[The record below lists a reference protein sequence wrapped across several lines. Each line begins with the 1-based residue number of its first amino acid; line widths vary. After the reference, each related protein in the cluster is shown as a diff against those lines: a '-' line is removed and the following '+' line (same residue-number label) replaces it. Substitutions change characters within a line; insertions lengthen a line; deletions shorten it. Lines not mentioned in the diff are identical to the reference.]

1 MKQSRR
7 SWNFLTFL
15 LFLWVILPSWIRIR
29 IPVPDSGSGYRSTD
43 LIESG
48 SNLDPDPK
56 HCVKICRGGLVE
68 TLQHVTQSRL
78 ICAAV
83 DHSLLYVREP

>member
-1 MKQSRR
+1 ME
-7 SWNFLTFL
+7 FLN
-15 LFLWVILPSWIRIR
+15 LFAVFMGYFAVLDPD
-29 IPVPDSGSGYRSTD
+29 PDSGSGYGSND

-56 HCVKICRGGLVE
+56 HCVKICRRGLVE